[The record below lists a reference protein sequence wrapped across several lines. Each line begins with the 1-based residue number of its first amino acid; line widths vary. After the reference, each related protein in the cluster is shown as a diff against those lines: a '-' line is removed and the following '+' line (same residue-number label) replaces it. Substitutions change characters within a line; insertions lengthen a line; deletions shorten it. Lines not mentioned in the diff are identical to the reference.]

1 MVASIVHCNYSHRQK
16 QWPHC
21 TTSIWQLLFKCSFG
35 VGSCKGRL
43 LSQCV
48 KLGLLF
54 LTPGTK
60 LHQLKTLGCV
70 PMNTSSFSWL
80 PLVGVWR
87 DANWL
92 YGCDETHFARRA
104 CFRSYH
110 EFVADS
116 IHSDRYKRLDVNL
129 VRNPHKTTT
138 DKVAVGLVCRCRWR
152 RSCRSLLLSIVHASF
167 VNCTFLRSPCMLQHA
182 FIHFIINSMSHS
194 LRLPSNLSIHPSF
207 HWSFVY
213 LPTTVYWFVDW
224 LDLTTII
231 HLFINIGLSLKLILI
246 ISNNCCGHPIF
257 GQGSIPWQLTMEN
270 IMTMTN
276 KPSRAF

>member
-1 MVASIVHCNYSHRQK
+1 MQF
-16 QWPHC
+16 W
-21 TTSIWQLLFKCSFG
+21 

-43 LSQCV
+43 LSQRV

-207 HWSFVY
+207 HWS
-213 LPTTVYWFVDW
+213 
-224 LDLTTII
+224 DLFT
-231 HLFINIGLSLKLILI
+231 
-246 ISNNCCGHPIF
+246 NNCLLICRLTRRDHHHSSVHQHRSLIEIN
-257 GQGSIPWQLTMEN
+257 SHHLKQLLWSSDFRTRFNSLTVDDGEHN
-270 IMTMTN
+270 DN
-276 KPSRAF
+276 DE